1 MQFVHKDISFLTKLR
16 IIKNPSEIESA
27 RSIHIRDSVVLVEFF
42 HKIQNFD
49 FTRTDYFDFEVNE
62 FNLGKYLDQMRL
74 ATDGCMSPSFET
86 ICSSG
91 ANGAIIHYK
100 ANSSSCNMIGRDDI
114 LLVDSGGHYLDMG
127 TTDVTRTVF
136 LGDTSKITAFQ
147 KECFTRVLKGHIQL
161 AMRVF
166 PAGTKPEFLDSFA
179 RQALWEGGLD
189 YRHGLFILNF

>member
-1 MQFVHKDISFLTKLR
+1 MSFLTKQR

-27 RSIHIRDSVVLVEFF
+27 RRIHIRDSVVLVQFF
-42 HKIQNFD
+42 YQVQNYD
-49 FTRTDYFDFEVNE
+49 FKQSNHFDFEVNE
-62 FNLGKYLDQMRL
+62 YNLGKWLDQLRL
-74 ATDGCMSPSFET
+74 STDGCMSPSFET

-100 ANSSSCNMIGRDDI
+100 ANSASCNTIEEDNI

-136 LGDTSKITAFQ
+136 LGDTSKISDFQ
-147 KECFTRVLKGHIQL
+147 RECFTRVLKGHIQL

-166 PAGTKPEFLDSFA
+166 PAGLKPEFLDSFA

-189 YRHGLFILNF
+189 YRHGWLNLFKRSCL